1 MIRLNNKQP
10 SSVNTLL
17 CVKRRVRKECSQRQY
32 NCSPFGYWEL
42 FQVDFMLFDAMVL
55 FYLFLITSLFS
66 GTIRC
71 SRLFCILS
79 APELEQQVLHRG
91 LIYFIGN
98 QYLFHQLCSLHYFG
112 EMHTYIYTI
121 YVMYILIYLYKCI
134 HANKCLQMPTHLYLL
149 CIYQPVCVCIC
160 TYDIHTHIHI
170 TTSQSHSRQLIL
182 EGLFMTLQS
191 HKDGILKNRTSIQQV
206 FTKQVSC
213 TWRQGYDCEQD
224 R

>member
-98 QYLFHQLCSLHYFG
+98 QYLFHWLCSLHYFG

-170 TTSQSHSRQLIL
+170 TTSNSNPTSYGRFQHSPYVCNSFIFQSKRNQSHYVQHIYMF
-182 EGLFMTLQS
+182 GQP
-191 HKDGILKNRTSIQQV
+191 
-206 FTKQVSC
+206 
-213 TWRQGYDCEQD
+213 
-224 R
+224 